1 MNVSMLLLGLIPL
14 LALPLI
20 WYVVVSLLA
29 RLSGWTTLGER
40 YACATPPEGR
50 RFMGLSGKI
59 GLVSY
64 RRSLVFV
71 VAPEGL
77 FIAVFSL
84 LSMGHKP
91 LLIPW
96 GDIHHI
102 EQLSS
107 RRYPATRFQVGDQGP
122 LTLEIPSQVFDARRA
137 LPQ

>member
-1 MNVSMLLLGLIPL
+1 MNVPMLLVGLIPL

-20 WYVVVSLLA
+20 WYVVVAMLA
-29 RLSGWTTLGER
+29 KLSGWKALGDR
-40 YACATPPEGR
+40 YECAHPPQGT

-77 FIAVFSL
+77 FLSVFSL

-96 GDIHHI
+96 ADIHHV
-102 EQLSS
+102 EQINS
-107 RRYPATRFQVGDQGP
+107 RQSQMTRFQVGDQPP
-122 LTLEIPSQVFDARRA
+122 LTLEIPTQVFAARRTP
-137 LPQ
+137 PQ